1 MLSLSDSTVNA
12 TNGMPVTVRP
22 TLARNDR
29 GAPMVYFGT
38 GRLFNSA
45 DKATTGTQ
53 RIFGLIDTALLPAT
67 DAQASTPISFSTLIN
82 VTGIAVNG
90 TDPTTQKVTGLP
102 SNPLLKNV
110 RDFVGLAGA
119 FNSPGIAGWYRNLT
133 TNGTNPSER
142 VVSSQALLGGLLL
155 TAAYTPGTSICT
167 GLGNSVLYGQNFET
181 GTGDPGGFFG
191 NDTAGNVLVSSNLG
205 AGLPAPPSLHTGD
218 GTSTN
223 GGKTVTACTQTSTGA
238 IVCKDVATLSPVT
251 SGESSWREPLGK

>member
-1 MLSLSDSTVNA
+1 
-12 TNGMPVTVRP
+12 
-22 TLARNDR
+22 
-29 GAPMVYFGT
+29 MVYFGT

-45 DKATTGTQ
+45 DKATAGQQ
-53 RIFGLIDTALLPAT
+53 RIFGLIDTALLPAG
-67 DAQASTPISFSTLIN
+67 DAQATTQINFSTLIN
-82 VTGIAVNG
+82 VTGISVDG
-90 TDPTTQKVTGLP
+90 TDPVAQKVTGLP
-102 SNPLLKNV
+102 TNSLLNNV
-110 RDFVGLAGA
+110 TSFPGLAAA

-133 TNGTNPSER
+133 TSGTNPSER

-191 NDTAGNVLVSSNLG
+191 NDASGNVNVSTSLG
-205 AGLPAPPSLHTGD
+205 AGLPAPPSLHTGNGSD
-218 GTSTN
+218 TS

-238 IVCKDVATLSPVT
+238 IVCKDVATLKPVT